1 MREDSFEMLAKTLQ
15 GLEGVL
21 AEEIVKLG
29 GNNVKPAKRSV
40 FFEGDKSL
48 MYKANLRLRT
58 ALRIL
63 KPIAVFDAAHPDQI
77 YEAVKAVDWKNFMDA
92 DQTFMVETV
101 VYSDTFRHSN
111 FVSYRVKDAIADH
124 FREKTG
130 KRPSVQLVNPDL
142 YIHLHIARKHCTL
155 LLDSSGESLHK
166 RGWRIKQ
173 TEASLNEVLAAG
185 MLLLAGWK
193 GQCPLTDPM
202 CGSGT
207 LLIEAALIALDI
219 PPGIYRRH
227 FAFEKW
233 KDFDRELFRTLYEEE
248 NRKEFRFRIQGNDI
262 SARAIKMAA
271 ENIKNA
277 GLSKHI
283 DLKVQGVQE
292 ITQAP
297 PNGLLVC
304 NPPYGERLDD
314 NKLNELYQSLG
325 ERLKHVFAGNT
336 AWILSS
342 RKDLL
347 NCLGLR
353 HSARHFLMN
362 GALNCEYRRYDIFS
376 GKKKDQFTQ

>member
-1 MREDSFEMLAKTLQ
+1 MPEDTFKMLAKTLQ
-15 GLEGVL
+15 GLEEVL
-21 AEEIVKLG
+21 AEEIIQLG
-29 GNNVKPAKRSV
+29 GNKVELGKRSV
-40 FFEGDKSL
+40 FFEGNKSL

-63 KPIAVFDAAHPDQI
+63 KPIAAFDAAHPDQI
-77 YEAVKAVDWKNFMDA
+77 YKAVKAVDWESFMDA

-124 FREKTG
+124 FRENGG

-142 YIHLHIARKHCTL
+142 YIHLHIAQKHCTL

-166 RGWRIKQ
+166 RGWRVRQ
-173 TEASLNEVLAAG
+173 TEAPLNEVLAAG

-207 LLIEAALIALDI
+207 LLIEAALIALNI
-219 PPGIYRRH
+219 PPGIYRQH

-233 KDFDRELFRTLYEEE
+233 KDFDEELFRSLYEEE
-248 NRKEFRFRIQGNDI
+248 NQKEFPFRIQGSDI
-262 SARAIKMAA
+262 SAQAIEIAA

-277 GLSKHI
+277 GLSKYI
-283 DLKVQGVQE
+283 DLKVQSIQQ

-297 PNGLLVC
+297 PDGLLVC
-304 NPPYGERLDD
+304 NPPYGERLGD

-325 ERLKHVFAGNT
+325 ERLKHVFTGNT

-347 NCLGLR
+347 NCMGLR
-353 HSARHFLMN
+353 HSTRHFLIN
-362 GALNCEYRRYDIFS
+362 GALDCEFRRYDIFS
-376 GKKKDQFTQ
+376 GKKKDQSTQ